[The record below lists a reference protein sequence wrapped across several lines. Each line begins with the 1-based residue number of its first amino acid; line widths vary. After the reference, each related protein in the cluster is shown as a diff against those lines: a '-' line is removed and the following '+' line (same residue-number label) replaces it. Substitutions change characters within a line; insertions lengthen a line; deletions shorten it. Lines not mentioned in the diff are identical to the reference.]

1 MTPESA
7 ILRAVDPDHPR
18 RLTFCGYCGHRPQV
32 APSQDTRVCGD
43 CGLGL
48 LLTTDEGLAPAPD
61 EAFLVVDA
69 GLTIRALS
77 QAAERLFALAETDLV
92 DQPLENVIVPAES
105 TDTARTALGHL
116 ITGAAHEPLSPREP
130 DAVVLR
136 PARTFGI
143 RYSAR
148 IGRCEPGRAA
158 LLVFDRL
165 S

>member
-18 RLTFCGYCGHRPQV
+18 RQSFCGYCGHRPEA
-32 APSQDTRVCGD
+32 APAAQDTRVCGE

-48 LLTTDEGLAPAPD
+48 LLTADEGLAPAAG
-61 EAFLVVDA
+61 EAFLVVDP

-77 QAAERLFALAETDLV
+77 QAAEELFALAETDLV
-92 DQPLENVIVPAES
+92 DQPLENVVVPAES
-105 TDTARTALGHL
+105 SDAARSALGRL
-116 ITGAAHEPLSPREP
+116 VAGVAHEPLSRREP
-130 DAVVLR
+130 DVAVLR

-143 RYSAR
+143 RYQAR

-158 LLVFDRL
+158 LVVLSRL
-165 S
+165 